1 MSNTR
6 KRPSRLG
13 RGLSS
18 LMATPQEPQPV
29 AVPDAK
35 SEQAD
40 PIKPNASEADGHD
53 NKTPARTPKPTQS
66 VAADTT
72 PEQAEP
78 AENGLLRIPVDQ
90 IERNH
95 QQPREDFKPGALE
108 ALANSIREQGV
119 MQPIVVRRHSSQEN
133 NTPGKNK
140 PNAADAFR
148 GYQIVAGERRW
159 RAAKLAG
166 LAEIP
171 AVVHELT
178 DEQTAEWAL
187 IENLQRED
195 LNPIEKAQAFRRL
208 ANDFG
213 LTQVQIAQRMGLERS
228 TITNHLRLLDLSD
241 FCLDLIKRD
250 LLSMGQARAIAGLPN
265 PAQQQAVA
273 EKAVREQLSVRKVE
287 EAVRR
292 RLNAGETTGRASAKP
307 ANHLADLEKQ
317 LAEQLGTKVRLKTGR
332 KKGTG
337 SLNIEFY
344 SLEQFDALLA
354 RMQVETI

>member
-29 AVPDAK
+29 AVPDTTAK
-35 SEQAD
+35 QSTTAEDGKAS
-40 PIKPNASEADGHD
+40 IKTTTN
-53 NKTPARTPKPTQS
+53 TPK
-66 VAADTT
+66 AADTAAT
-72 PEQAEP
+72 ATNQAV
-78 AENGLLRIPVDQ
+78 AQNTKDGLLRLPIDQ
-90 IERNH
+90 IRRND

-119 MQPIVVRRHSSQEN
+119 MQPIVVRRDPSQKDSA
-133 NTPGKNK
+133 PGKGNSK
-140 PNAADAFR
+140 TADTFQ

-166 LAEIP
+166 LTEIP

-213 LTQVQIAQRMGLERS
+213 LTQAQIAQRMGLERS
-228 TITNHLRLLDLSD
+228 TITNHLRILDLSD
-241 FCLDLIKRD
+241 FCLDLIRRD
-250 LLSMGQARAIAGLPN
+250 LLSMGQARAIAGLPD
-265 PAQQQAVA
+265 PAQQRAVA

-287 EAVRR
+287 EEVRR
-292 RLNAGETTGRASAKP
+292 RLNAGGATVGQTTAKP

-354 RMQVETI
+354 RMQVETV